1 MCRFSGNMDVKVDGK
16 GRLFVPAAFRRALEG
31 DSTLFLRVDTVSKCA
46 KFYPASEWEKLNA
59 QFMSQL
65 NLWNQSD
72 LRLYRQFSAG
82 VEQVDL
88 DASGRI
94 LIQRRNLDLL
104 EITSDEK
111 LMKALEEKRISEL
124 TSRENLPA
132 IGTFGGLSSSKVNL
146 TKKPQTID
154 EAYRE
159 SIKEFD

>member
-104 EITSDEK
+104 EITSEALVVGVGKYFEVWNKDLFEDSLLDDEAFS
-111 LMKALEEKRISEL
+111 KALQEKMGNQMVL
-124 TSRENLPA
+124 
-132 IGTFGGLSSSKVNL
+132 
-146 TKKPQTID
+146 
-154 EAYRE
+154 
-159 SIKEFD
+159 